1 MDRRKQSRDEIVY
14 RDKHLVVRRVFRPSG
29 LRLFGAV
36 DASNVGPLEEILAAA
51 LNGRSDFEVHVDLT
65 RLEFC
70 DVSGIRAL
78 VSAAKRSDANHR
90 MVVHGLPPL
99 MTKVMGVV
107 GWTDLPGISI
117 VDWDFPTSDGK
128 VPSARAQQVS

>member
-1 MDRRKQSRDEIVY
+1 MDRRKQSLDEIVY
-14 RDKHLVVRRVFRPSG
+14 RDKQLVVRRVFRPSG

-36 DASNVGPLEEILAAA
+36 DASNVGPLEEILASA
-51 LNGRSDFEVHVDLT
+51 LNGHSDYEVHVDLT

-78 VSAAKRSDANHR
+78 VSAAKRSDARHR

-99 MTKVMGVV
+99 MTKVMSVV

-117 VDWDFPTSDGK
+117 VDTDFPTSDSTEPNG
-128 VPSARAQQVS
+128 PAQQAG